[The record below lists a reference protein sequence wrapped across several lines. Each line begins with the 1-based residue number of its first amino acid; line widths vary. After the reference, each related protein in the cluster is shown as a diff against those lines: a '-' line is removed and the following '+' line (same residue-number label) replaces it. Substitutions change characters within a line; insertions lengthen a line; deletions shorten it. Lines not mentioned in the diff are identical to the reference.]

1 MNASDKSAISALR
14 SCMVLTT
21 CSLVSPRWPTSRRIS
36 ESGITPMASPPPA
49 STASASAPI
58 SPTQPPP
65 YTRPIPRSASS
76 LPSRCAASLYAGR
89 IPNDEPQNT
98 HTLLI
103 FIRSSQK
110 KNAGPTPPSSFRTEG
125 RDPLAPSTS
134 FTCPFQPAASCLHA
148 RLVHQLRGH
157 FHILHLKLLRLG
169 AQIFKQEG
177 AQVALAKIRH
187 HHNNQLAIIVRS
199 RSQLQRLRHRRAAGN
214 PNQQAFF
221 FGHPA
226 RRLHGFFRGGGHDFI
241 YQVCPQDLGNES
253 RAQPLNFLWPRLAS
267 GNHRRI
273 PRLHGHN
280 LKAGLFGLDV
290 LAHAGQRAARAHA
303 GNQDVDFAVRVI
315 PDFRS
320 RRVTMYLR
328 IRR

>member
-98 HTLLI
+98 HNLLI

-110 KNAGPTPPSSFRTEG
+110 NSRPYRLLLLEPKGAIHSR
-125 RDPLAPSTS
+125 PSTS
-134 FTCPFQPAASCLHA
+134 FTCPFQPAASRLYA

-187 HHNNQLAIIVRS
+187 HNNNQLAIIVRS
-199 RSQLQRLRHRRAAGN
+199 
-214 PNQQAFF
+214 
-221 FGHPA
+221 
-226 RRLHGFFRGGGHDFI
+226 
-241 YQVCPQDLGNES
+241 
-253 RAQPLNFLWPRLAS
+253 
-267 GNHRRI
+267 
-273 PRLHGHN
+273 
-280 LKAGLFGLDV
+280 
-290 LAHAGQRAARAHA
+290 
-303 GNQDVDFAVRVI
+303 
-315 PDFRS
+315 
-320 RRVTMYLR
+320 
-328 IRR
+328 

>member
-103 FIRSSQK
+103 LIRSSLEK
-110 KNAGPTPPSSFRTEG
+110 TAPTASFFFMALLFKFEG

-134 FTCPFQPAASCLHA
+134 FTCPFQPAASRLHA

-157 FHILHLKLLRLG
+157 FHVLHLKLLRLG

-177 AQVALAKIRH
+177 AQ
-187 HHNNQLAIIVRS
+187 
-199 RSQLQRLRHRRAAGN
+199 
-214 PNQQAFF
+214 
-221 FGHPA
+221 
-226 RRLHGFFRGGGHDFI
+226 
-241 YQVCPQDLGNES
+241 
-253 RAQPLNFLWPRLAS
+253 
-267 GNHRRI
+267 
-273 PRLHGHN
+273 
-280 LKAGLFGLDV
+280 
-290 LAHAGQRAARAHA
+290 
-303 GNQDVDFAVRVI
+303 
-315 PDFRS
+315 
-320 RRVTMYLR
+320 
-328 IRR
+328 